1 MDDKVGVQF
10 AQVKKQPEA
19 DGAEGTVALLKVHAH
34 WTSLLSEVQVSSY
47 ALLLYSAFWS
57 HEMADG

>member
-1 MDDKVGVQF
+1 VQF